1 MARRRHLSRIAV
13 MQVLFEREVR
23 PEIDPVLT
31 LKRNIVELGGCDE
44 EFAESLL
51 EGTLAG
57 EGGLKEL
64 IQKHAPGW
72 SLERMDP
79 ISRCVLCCS
88 TFELT
93 KNADT
98 PVPVII
104 NEAIEIA
111 KEFGSDESGKFVNGV
126 LNALAHE
133 FRPDEARPPKAVE
146 PPSAP
151 PAAGLDA

>member
-23 PEIDPVLT
+23 PEIDPAAA
-31 LKRNIVELGGCDE
+31 LKRNIAELGACDE

-57 EGGLKEL
+57 ETELKAL

-88 TFELT
+88 AFELT
-93 KNADT
+93 KNPEA
-98 PVPVII
+98 PVPVVI

-111 KEFGSDESGKFVNGV
+111 KEFGSEESGKFVNGV

-133 FRPDEARPPKAVE
+133 FRPDEARPPKAA
-146 PPSAP
+146 SDAP
-151 PAAGLDA
+151 AEDAEA